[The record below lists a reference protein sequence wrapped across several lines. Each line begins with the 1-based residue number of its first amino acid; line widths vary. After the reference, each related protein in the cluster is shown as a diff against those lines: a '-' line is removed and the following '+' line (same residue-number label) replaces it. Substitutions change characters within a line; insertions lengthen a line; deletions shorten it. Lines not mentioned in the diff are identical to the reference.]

1 MQYCDEHICSSCR
14 EEVALT
20 ALSLSS
26 QLPPPTPCLLRPTY
40 TGWAPAQIPLIFF
53 SRYQV
58 KSPILCWPL
67 RRREKLGVHRF
78 PRLSNA
84 SSSFLLHSI
93 WKDSLTIPVYVA
105 LVSAF
110 VLVVHIVAT
119 RRAVQRL
126 WKRLRHQPI
135 LESDED
141 PAPRVPPPR
150 EATFTAEIQDRVKIH
165 GGAVTFGFKLAR
177 LLGCIVF
184 LSLSIYTTVLDEES
198 RVGASLLG
206 KKRKKKHPKDP
217 SKFTQKELQDLAI
230 CLTSVCFS
238 RSLLLGQPLTRPFKR
253 HSSSCMQFYFP
264 SLQSEINAAGARPLL
279 VTSIFCF

>member
-1 MQYCDEHICSSCR
+1 VCT
-14 EEVALT
+14 V
-20 ALSLSS
+20 
-26 QLPPPTPCLLRPTY
+26 
-40 TGWAPAQIPLIFF
+40 F
-53 SRYQV
+53 SR
-58 KSPILCWPL
+58 
-67 RRREKLGVHRF
+67 
-78 PRLSNA
+78 LSFA
-84 SSSFLLHSI
+84 SSLPAPSI

-105 LVSAF
+105 LLSAF
-110 VLVVHIVAT
+110 VLVVHIIAT

-141 PAPRVPPPR
+141 PAPRAPPPR
-150 EATFTAEIQDRVKIH
+150 EATYTAEIQERVKKH

-198 RVGASLLG
+198 RTGANLLE

-238 RSLLLGQPLTRPFKR
+238 CRLILG
-253 HSSSCMQFYFP
+253 
-264 SLQSEINAAGARPLL
+264 
-279 VTSIFCF
+279 